1 MTVFNISLFLLGFSE
16 WSPDARL
23 NQQPGQGVD
32 VKVCTGALA
41 QVPRLVD
48 CAYLLAIVVALYYF
62 IAVQQDTGQTL
73 RPASYIRG
81 TTRKDVVASMTSK
94 MTILDTIKA
103 PADLRGANEKDLQKV
118 ADELRSETI
127 SAFAVTGGHLGAG
140 LGVVELTVALHYLF
154 DTPNDRIVWDV
165 GHQAYP
171 HKILTGRRD
180 RIRTLRMGNGLSGF
194 TKRAESEYDPF
205 GAAHSSTSIS
215 AGLGMAVAR
224 DLAGKDNNV
233 IAVIGDGAMTAGMA
247 YEAMNNAGAM
257 DSRLIVILNDNDMSI
272 APPVGALSA
281 YLARLISGRTYTS
294 LREIGMQL
302 AHKMPKGLEKKAQ
315 RIEEYARG
323 FLTGG
328 TMFEE
333 LGFYYVGP
341 IDGHNLDHLIP
352 VLKNVRDA
360 KQGPILVHVVTQ
372 KGKGYEPAEKSADKY
387 HGVVKFDVI
396 TGVQAK
402 AKSNAPQY
410 TKVFAESLIKEARKD
425 DKIVAVTAAM
435 PSGTGLDLFGKAFPE
450 RTFDVGIAEQHGVT
464 FCAGLATEG
473 YKPFA
478 VIYSTF
484 LQRAYDQI
492 VHDVAIQRLPVR
504 FAMDRAGL
512 VGADGPTHAGSF
524 DIAYLGCLPG
534 FVLMAAADEA
544 ELVHMVATQ
553 VAIDDRPSA
562 LRYPRGE
569 GVGVDMPEFG
579 VPLEIGK
586 GRVVR
591 EGHKVALLSF
601 GTRLAECMK
610 AADELAQLGLPTTV
624 ADARFAKPL
633 DTDLVLRLAR
643 DHEVLVTIEE
653 GSIGGFG
660 TYVMQALAEH
670 GMLDRGDLKV
680 RMMVLPDIFID
691 QDSPNAMYAKA
702 GLDSK
707 GIVAKV
713 FEALGRE
720 KIGAIRRA

>member
-1 MTVFNISLFLLGFSE
+1 VEKRVSDSKKTPLL
-16 WSPDARL
+16 D
-23 NQQPGQGVD
+23 Q
-32 VKVCTGALA
+32 
-41 QVPRLVD
+41 
-48 CAYLLAIVVALYYF
+48 IV
-62 IAVQQDTGQTL
+62 T
-73 RPASYIRG
+73 PE
-81 TTRKDVVASMTSK
+81 
-94 MTILDTIKA
+94 
-103 PADLRGANEKDLQKV
+103 DLRRLDERQLRQV
-118 ADELRSETI
+118 ADELRQETI
-127 SAFAVTGGHLGAG
+127 DAVSITGGHLGAG

-154 DTPNDRIVWDV
+154 DTPRDRIVWDV

-180 RIRTLRMGNGLSGF
+180 RIRTLRMGGGLSGF

-224 DLAGKDNNV
+224 DLSGGDNNV

-294 LREIGMQL
+294 LREIGLQL

-341 IDGHNLDHLIP
+341 IDGHNMDHLIP
-352 VLKNVRDA
+352 VLKNVRDS

-387 HGVVKFDVI
+387 HGVVKFDVV

-402 AKSNAPQY
+402 AKSNAPAY

-484 LQRAYDQI
+484 LQRAYDQV

-524 DIAYLGCLPG
+524 DTAYLGCLPG
-534 FVLMAAADEA
+534 FVIMAAADEA

-569 GVGVDMPEFG
+569 GVGIEMPEFG

-586 GRVVR
+586 GRIVR

-601 GTRLAECMK
+601 GTRLSECMK
-610 AADELAQLGLPTTV
+610 AADELAQLGLSTTV

-643 DHEVLVTIEE
+643 DHEVLVTVEE

-660 TYVMQALAEH
+660 TYVIQALSEH

-680 RMMVLPDIFID
+680 RMMVLPDTFID

-713 FEALGRE
+713 FEALGRDA
-720 KIGAIRRA
+720 KIGVIKRA